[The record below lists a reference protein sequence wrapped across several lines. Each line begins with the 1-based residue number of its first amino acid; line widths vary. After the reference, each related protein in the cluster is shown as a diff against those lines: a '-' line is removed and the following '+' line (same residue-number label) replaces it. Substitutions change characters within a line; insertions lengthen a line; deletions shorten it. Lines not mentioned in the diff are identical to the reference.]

1 MYTPHDERKTDMHLH
16 RPQMAFINAEWKIP
30 CQFFFIIIFFFFI
43 FMNAFFYNYELIKQL
58 FWMHSQRCDYQ
69 HIYKESCP
77 NNFLFSKLTILKA
90 TYILWCIKSKTC
102 LFIICCQ
109 LLVFPSN
116 SVRIC
121 PIKLRF
127 AMLYHMINTFW
138 NIIFLDTCHC
148 ALNFAVIS

>member
-1 MYTPHDERKTDMHLH
+1 MHLH
-16 RPQMAFINAEWKIP
+16 RPQMAFLNQNEK
-30 CQFFFIIIFFFFI
+30 FLDKMLFFFFN
-43 FMNAFFYNYELIKQL
+43 FMNTFFYNYELIKQL
-58 FWMHSQRCDYQ
+58 FRMHSKRSESQQ
-69 HIYKESCP
+69 IYKELLCP

-121 PIKLRF
+121 TIKLWF

-138 NIIFLDTCHC
+138 NIIFLDTCNC

>member
-1 MYTPHDERKTDMHLH
+1 
-16 RPQMAFINAEWKIP
+16 
-30 CQFFFIIIFFFFI
+30 
-43 FMNAFFYNYELIKQL
+43 
-58 FWMHSQRCDYQ
+58 MHSQRCEYQ
-69 HIYKESCP
+69 HIYKESRP

-148 ALNFAVIS
+148 ALNFAVISQNLERDLLLGFLLALIFFQIKQIYIFIQFKTGSY